1 MTARQVLSNALMKE
15 DLDVISFSILFHFSL
30 GCGTK
35 VGWILQS
42 TKVITDLPFPSV
54 PEDQRTWV
62 RQGGTDSWTSDR
74 PGPQGKPCLRG
85 LEPLARKS
93 RFPRTVHLSWLTG
106 MITGTLHGSALGHG
120 VLLAH
125 LEGRS
130 QDWGEREAEASWVAL
145 CNARGRMWTP
155 GVLFS
160 WDTLPGPS
168 DYFPPARRKKQVK

>member
-85 LEPLARKS
+85 ARATCTQVTLPPDSPSVMTHRNDHRDPTRQCPWTWRPSSPPGRAQSRLRGAGGWSVLGGFVQCQRKDVDSWRAVFLRHTSRPLR
-93 RFPRTVHLSWLTG
+93 
-106 MITGTLHGSALGHG
+106 
-120 VLLAH
+120 LLPT
-125 LEGRS
+125 S
-130 QDWGEREAEASWVAL
+130 QEEEAS
-145 CNARGRMWTP
+145 
-155 GVLFS
+155 
-160 WDTLPGPS
+160 
-168 DYFPPARRKKQVK
+168 